1 MTRLPRGRPKAV
13 QSRIVRTSEYGQRL
27 VEEPVIEIYD
37 ALAKEYAE
45 HYESGNPDRPFLDE
59 FLNQMK
65 KGSRLLDLG
74 CGTGSGAKYL
84 FDHGIQVEGVDLS
97 SRMIEVATRRY
108 PDIRFRRADIRNLD
122 YQVGGLDAVW
132 AGYSLFHMVQKDFE
146 STLGKIRS
154 ALVIGGIF
162 GLTLQEGRGQ
172 VQFAEPLLPGKRLLV
187 CLYSIEEL
195 TGILI
200 AKGFKVIA
208 HKRRKPAS
216 ELEYPYNKLLMIS
229 RATARRQQ

>member
-1 MTRLPRGRPKAV
+1 M
-13 QSRIVRTSEYGQRL
+13 
-27 VEEPVIEIYD
+27 EEPVIEIYD